1 MLTTKRMIGMVLVAA
16 AATVLMASVV
26 LAEANAPP
34 APPKLKPMVM
44 VEGMVSVIKDAKDA
58 NEIKEVKVTTK
69 DKGVFNVVLNEEGKT
84 LGKKMG
90 GKEAVIHGTVTEKNG
105 EKWIDVH
112 RFSPVPPKGPKSSEK
127 PKSEKSKY

>member
-26 LAEANAPP
+26 LAEANAPAKT
-34 APPKLKPMVM
+34 APKPPVKI
-44 VEGMVSVIKDAKDA
+44 EGAVSVVKDA

-69 DKGVFNVVLNEEGKT
+69 DKGVFNVVLNERGKALGRT
-84 LGKKMG
+84 LG
-90 GKEAVIHGTVTEKNG
+90 GKEAVIHGAVSEKNG

-112 RFSPVPPKGPKSSEK
+112 AFNPPRPERPKSSEK
-127 PKSEKSKY
+127 PKSEKPKY